1 MRLVQHDY
9 DAELVLAGQ
18 FLDVLADAA
27 MKRGKAGVRLQ
38 SHPDR
43 DLAVEVAAVDG
54 GVVRVVEAVA
64 SLGEIFLQGAQ
75 ETGLATTR
83 VSGDDGGGPS
93 FDCGLERLQ
102 SFLQLFG
109 LEHVRGSNVL
119 GERLSSRA
127 IGGKKLIH
135 DRLLPDLFR

>member
-1 MRLVQHDY
+1 MRLVQNDY

-27 MKRGKAGVRLQ
+27 MKCGKAGVRLQ
-38 SHPDR
+38 SHPVR

-54 GVVRVVEAVA
+54 GVVRAVEAVA

-83 VSGDDGGGPS
+83 ASGDDGGRPA

-102 SFLQLFG
+102 SFLYLFG
-109 LEHVRGSNVL
+109 LEHVRGSNVF
-119 GERLSSRA
+119 GERLSSQHTRRN
-127 IGGKKLIH
+127 KLIQA
-135 DRLLPDLFR
+135 R

>member
-64 SLGEIFLQGAQ
+64 SWG
-75 ETGLATTR
+75 R
-83 VSGDDGGGPS
+83 S
-93 FDCGLERLQ
+93 
-102 SFLQLFG
+102 
-109 LEHVRGSNVL
+109 
-119 GERLSSRA
+119 SSRA
-127 IGGKKLIH
+127 RK
-135 DRLLPDLFR
+135 RQVLPQPESPVTTAEVRPSIAALSACRASCNCSVWNM

>member
-43 DLAVEVAAVDG
+43 DLAVEVAAALG
-54 GVVRVVEAVA
+54 GGGGRAEGEG
-64 SLGEIFLQGAQ
+64 SLGGGLLPRLPQ
-75 ETGLATTR
+75 TGPRTTR
-83 VSGDDGGGPS
+83 GPRDDRAGSALAWRPRRP
-93 FDCGLERLQ
+93 CGLPRPL
-102 SFLQLFG
+102 
-109 LEHVRGSNVL
+109 
-119 GERLSSRA
+119 
-127 IGGKKLIH
+127 
-135 DRLLPDLFR
+135 

>member
-27 MKRGKAGVRLQ
+27 MKRGKAGVRFQ

-54 GVVRVVEAVA
+54 GGVRVVEAVA
-64 SLGEIFLQGAQ
+64 SLGGIFLPGAP
-75 ETGLATTR
+75 ETGLSTTPGSR
-83 VSGDDGGGPS
+83 GDGGGPA
-93 FDCGLERLQ
+93 FGFGLWRLP
-102 SFLQLFG
+102 SFLVPFG
-109 LEHVRGSNVL
+109 L
-119 GERLSSRA
+119 
-127 IGGKKLIH
+127 
-135 DRLLPDLFR
+135 

>member
-43 DLAVEVAAVDG
+43 DLAVEVAAVEGG
-54 GVVRVVEAVA
+54 GVGVGEAGA
-64 SLGEIFLQGAQ
+64 SLGGSFLPGAQ
-75 ETGLATTR
+75 GTGLCATR
-83 VSGDDGGGPS
+83 VSGGQAGGVET
-93 FDCGLERLQ
+93 FLERWA
-102 SFLQLFG
+102 FATG
-109 LEHVRGSNVL
+109 LTTRKGISTL
-119 GERLSSRA
+119 ASRRLTRRVSSRE
-127 IGGKKLIH
+127 
-135 DRLLPDLFR
+135 